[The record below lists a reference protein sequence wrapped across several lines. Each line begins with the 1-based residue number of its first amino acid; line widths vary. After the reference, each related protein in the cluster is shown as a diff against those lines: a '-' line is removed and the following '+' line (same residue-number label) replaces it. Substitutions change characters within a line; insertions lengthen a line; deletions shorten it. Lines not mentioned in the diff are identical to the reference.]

1 MTMEIKKITIKNKK
15 MKTKMKNKIKI
26 MIRAKM
32 KVMFK
37 IWMKRKGNQIMLWKR
52 KNQKRVD

>member
-1 MTMEIKKITIKNKK
+1 MEIKKITIKNKK